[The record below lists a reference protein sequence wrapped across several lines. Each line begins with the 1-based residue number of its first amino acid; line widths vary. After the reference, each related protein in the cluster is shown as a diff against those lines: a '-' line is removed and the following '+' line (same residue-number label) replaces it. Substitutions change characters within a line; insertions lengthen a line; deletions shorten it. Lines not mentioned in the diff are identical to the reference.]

1 MRRISGL
8 ALLAF
13 APMALAAGEV
23 SVGTGINYTTGT
35 YGGSNSTSIVT
46 IPVIARYE
54 GDAWSFRATVP
65 YLRIN
70 GPRAVIPGAG
80 RIDNGNA
87 IDDLLHLTGS
97 QRGRSQTDSRTVS
110 GIGDSTLSATYTMY
124 SGSVSRS
131 GVGLTGKVK
140 LATGDEAQGLGTGSN
155 DFSFQVDGFQQM
167 DRNTLFGVVGYTI
180 FGDSPIV
187 DLQNVP
193 NVGVGVSHR
202 MHGGD
207 SVGLAFDAR
216 QGGNPSPAPLRE
228 LTAFWTHNLEGNW
241 RTQAYFL
248 KGFARGSPDWGLG
261 LNATL
266 AF

>member
-1 MRRISGL
+1 MRL
-8 ALLAF
+8 TLAVALLAL
-13 APMALAAGEV
+13 ARMAFAAGEV

-65 YLRIN
+65 YLRIS
-70 GPRAVIPGAG
+70 GPRAVIPGVG
-80 RIDNGNA
+80 RVDNGNA

-110 GIGDSTLSATYTMY
+110 GMGDSTLSATYTMY
-124 SGSVSRS
+124 SGSASRS

-140 LATGDEAQGLGTGSN
+140 LATGDEKQGLGTGSN
-155 DFSFQVDGFQQM
+155 DFSAQVDAFQQI
-167 DRNTLFGVVGYTI
+167 DRNTLFGVIGYTI

-187 DLQNVP
+187 EFQNVA
-193 NVGVGVSHR
+193 NIGVGASRR
-202 MHGGD
+202 MDGGD
-207 SVGLAFDAR
+207 SVGVAFDAR
-216 QGGNPSPAPLRE
+216 QSGNPAPAPQRE
-228 LTAFWTHNLEGNW
+228 LTAFWTHKLEGNW

-248 KGFARGSPDWGLG
+248 KGFANGSPDWGLG
-261 LNATL
+261 LNASV